1 MTSFEMCRM
10 INRTLAARFC
20 LILATL
26 VLVMA
31 STLRAQDVVT
41 YWNKVMLAT
50 IAAGGTDPITSTRTA
65 AIVQAAVFDA
75 VNGIERKYTPI
86 HANVPKPDGASE
98 SAAVI
103 ESSYSTLAALYPE
116 QRQALKAERNKSLAK
131 LDVGHDALKA
141 GREFGALV
149 AADILTWRSTDGFDQ
164 ELPVYLGGTN
174 IGQWRPTPPDFR
186 PGALPQVAT
195 MVPWSIQSPS
205 QFHPAG
211 PPSLTGSEYAA
222 AYNEVKT
229 MGSADNSPRT
239 PDQTLLAIFWAGN
252 TPAFWNR
259 IAGSVINDHPGLS
272 LIRKARVFAL
282 LNIAM
287 ADAAIACW
295 DAKYRYQFWRPIT
308 AISLADVDGNPDTDV
323 DFSWTPLLGVTPSH
337 PEYVSGHS
345 TVSAAGAVVLAHF
358 FGDNTAFAIDSERIP
373 GALRSFSSFSQ
384 AVLEVN
390 DARVFA
396 GIHFRTSCLDG
407 NALGTKVAFFVMQQ
421 AMRPVPD
428 RSEVGQ

>member
-1 MTSFEMCRM
+1 
-10 INRTLAARFC
+10 
-20 LILATL
+20 
-26 VLVMA
+26 
-31 STLRAQDVVT
+31 
-41 YWNKVMLAT
+41 
-50 IAAGGTDPITSTRTA
+50 
-65 AIVQAAVFDA
+65 
-75 VNGIERKYTPI
+75 
-86 HANVPKPDGASE
+86 
-98 SAAVI
+98 
-103 ESSYSTLAALYPE
+103 
-116 QRQALKAERNKSLAK
+116 
-131 LDVGHDALKA
+131 
-141 GREFGALV
+141 
-149 AADILTWRSTDGFDQ
+149 
-164 ELPVYLGGTN
+164 
-174 IGQWRPTPPDFR
+174 
-186 PGALPQVAT
+186 
-195 MVPWSIQSPS
+195 
-205 QFHPAG
+205 
-211 PPSLTGSEYAA
+211 
-222 AYNEVKT
+222 
-229 MGSADNSPRT
+229 
-239 PDQTLLAIFWAGN
+239 
-252 TPAFWNR
+252 
-259 IAGSVINDHPGLS
+259 LS